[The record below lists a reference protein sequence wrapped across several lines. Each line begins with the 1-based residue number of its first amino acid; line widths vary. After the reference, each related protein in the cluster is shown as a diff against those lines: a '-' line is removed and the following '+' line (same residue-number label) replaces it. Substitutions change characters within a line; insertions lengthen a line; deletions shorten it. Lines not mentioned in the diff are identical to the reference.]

1 MTPLGSHE
9 AAVVRSSD
17 LSTRL
22 RRGENLH
29 TEFKAWPIPADDLA
43 AAIVAF
49 ANTDGGQVFL
59 GVDNRGGAVGVGDL
73 DRTTQF
79 VDNVAFNNCSPPI
92 TVLQETVEIGGVV
105 VVAVNVPKGDDRPYR
120 TNRGVYYVR
129 TSSGRRHASREE
141 LLRLFQ
147 SSESLFY
154 DETPVRRSAPSDLD
168 EDATEDMLAAIRDQ
182 GLDVS
187 GIPRDRLLHNWGL
200 VAGADGEDR
209 LTVAGLLLLARD
221 PQRLFPHA
229 CISALRIPGMDI
241 STPPIDQK
249 RIESRLFDMLG
260 DALRFLDFHLL
271 RRHRIRGLEP
281 EVVLEFPVECLR
293 EVLVNSLAHRDY
305 TVPGPVRLLVFDDRV
320 EVRTP
325 GGLPNSVR
333 LDQLPAG
340 VHVLRNP
347 TLYNLLLKRGLVTDA
362 GSGIPRMIRLL
373 REKTGCEPDLRIE
386 GNEFVVALARRGP
399 DPFVAGGPDGADP
412 AGSLASRSGGAARPV

>member
-1 MTPLGSHE
+1 M
-9 AAVVRSSD
+9 VRSSD

-29 TEFKAWPIPADDLA
+29 TEFKAWPIPPDDLA

-59 GVDNRGGAVGVGDL
+59 GVDDRGGAVGVGDL

-92 TVLQETVEIGGVV
+92 TVLQETVETGGVV

-120 TNRGVYYVR
+120 TNRGVYYIR

-187 GIPRDRLLHNWGL
+187 GIPRGRLLHNWGL
-200 VAGADGEDR
+200 VADADGEDR

-229 CISALRIPGMDI
+229 CISALRIPGVDI

-293 EVLVNSLAHRDY
+293 EVLVNALAHRDY

-373 REKTGCEPDLRIE
+373 REKTGSEPDLRIE
-386 GNEFVVALARRGP
+386 GNEFVVALSRRGP
-399 DPFVAGGPDGADP
+399 DPSVADGPDEADSPGSP
-412 AGSLASRSGGAARPV
+412 AS

>member
-1 MTPLGSHE
+1 M
-9 AAVVRSSD
+9 VRSSD

-29 TEFKAWPIPADDLA
+29 TEFKAWPIPPDDLA

-59 GVDNRGGAVGVGDL
+59 GVDDRGGAVGVGDL

-79 VDNVAFNNCSPPI
+79 VDNVAFNNCSPPV
-92 TVLQETVEIGGVV
+92 TVLQERVEIGGVV

-120 TNRGVYYVR
+120 TKRGVYCIR

-187 GIPRDRLLHNWGL
+187 GIPRGRLLHNWGL
-200 VAGADGEDR
+200 VADADGEER

-229 CISALRIPGMDI
+229 CISALRIPGVDI

-293 EVLVNSLAHRDY
+293 EVLVNALAHRDY
-305 TVPGPVRLLVFDDRV
+305 TVPGPARLLVFDDRV
-320 EVRTP
+320 EIRTP

-373 REKTGCEPDLRIE
+373 REKTGSEPDLRIE

-399 DPFVAGGPDGADP
+399 DPSVAGGPDEADSP
-412 AGSLASRSGGAARPV
+412 ASPASRSGGAARPVRGEM